1 MMSKLVHEIGIIVL
15 VALLYSIPIL
25 TVFSFIYMWPSFF
38 KFTLIVVSVIELI
51 ALSEII
57 GDMASRG
64 E

>member
-1 MMSKLVHEIGIIVL
+1 MMSKLVYEIGIIVL

-38 KFTLIVVSVIELI
+38 KFILIVVSVIELL

-57 GDMASRG
+57 ADMVSRG

>member
-1 MMSKLVHEIGIIVL
+1 MLSKLVYEIGIIVL

-38 KFTLIVVSVIELI
+38 KFILIVVSVIELI

-57 GDMASRG
+57 EDMASRG